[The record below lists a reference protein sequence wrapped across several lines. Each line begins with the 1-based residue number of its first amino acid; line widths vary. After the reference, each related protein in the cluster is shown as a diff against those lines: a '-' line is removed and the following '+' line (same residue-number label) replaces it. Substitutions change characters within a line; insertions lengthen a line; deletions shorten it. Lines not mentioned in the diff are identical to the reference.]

1 VNRPRLALH
10 WAVAAG
16 VVSACSIGACLT
28 GRAFNDLYAREV
40 LWIVAQY
47 RASDVWWSLVLINL
61 VAWAWLAQVVFGGAK
76 VGRPL
81 ALRSLLAVAIT
92 LLLGLELGMGIYYQ
106 QMSGE
111 LRIENALF
119 TRAALDFPSTPDGV
133 CVRADLRDRWTWRL
147 NEHSIR
153 PALLPLALDDAKLR
167 SRLLAPGQ
175 CAR

>member
-1 VNRPRLALH
+1 MRRARLALY
-10 WAVAAG
+10 WVVAAG
-16 VVSACSIGACLT
+16 VVSVCSIGACLT
-28 GRAFNDLYAREV
+28 GRAFNDLYAHEV

-61 VAWAWLAQVVFGGAK
+61 LAWSWLAQLVFW
-76 VGRPL
+76 VGKAGWAL

-92 LLLGLELGMGIYYQ
+92 LPLGLELGMGIYYQ

-119 TRAALDFPSTPDGV
+119 TRAAFDFPSTPDGV
-133 CVRADLRDRWTWRL
+133 CVRADLSDRWTWRL

-153 PALLPLALDDAKLR
+153 PALLPLVLDDAKLR
-167 SRLLAPGQ
+167 ARLLAPGQ